1 MKKIAIIGA
10 GLAGLSAAHFLKDKA
25 DITIIEK
32 SRGVSGRLSTRR
44 AEPYFFDHG
53 AQYFSART
61 EAFQAFIEPLKEA
74 GVIQTWNPRLAEIKD
89 REVFFQDKRKDD
101 DPHYVGV
108 PGMNAIGK
116 YLSRDM
122 NVMLGVRVS
131 KILKDGD
138 GWILMD
144 DAGDEIGR
152 FDWVISAVPAA
163 QALDILPASFNHR
176 QRIESISMQGCFAL
190 MLGFDQPLD
199 LDFDAAR
206 VHGEDISWIANNG
219 SKPEREGAYSLL
231 VHSSNGW
238 ADAHMDDEREQVTE
252 YLCGLTSELIGHN
265 ISRAAH
271 QALHGWRYA
280 NVASHDGQTYFL
292 DKENCLALCGD
303 WCIEGRVEAAFT
315 SAYNLSQKIARAFVN
330 D

>member
-10 GLAGLSAAHFLKDKA
+10 GLSGLSAAHILKDKA

-53 AQYFSART
+53 AQYFSARS
-61 EAFQAFIEPLKEA
+61 EAFQDFIQPLKEA
-74 GVIQTWNPRLAEIKD
+74 GIIQPWNPRLADIKD
-89 REVFFQDKRKDD
+89 REIYLQDKNAEN

-116 YLSRDM
+116 YLSRDL
-122 NVMLGVRVS
+122 NVMLGVRVT
-131 KILKDGD
+131 KTLKDGGD
-138 GWILMD
+138 WILMD

-152 FDWVISAVPAA
+152 FDWIITAVPAP
-163 QALDILPASFNHR
+163 QALDILPASFGDRHG
-176 QRIESISMQGCFAL
+176 IEGISMKGCFAL
-190 MLGFDQPLD
+190 MLGFGQPLN

-206 VHGEDISWIANNG
+206 VHGEDISWIVNNS

-231 VHSSNGW
+231 VHSSNMW
-238 ADAHMDDEREQVTE
+238 AEAHMDDEREKVAD
-252 YLCGLTSELIGHN
+252 YLCDLTSELIGHDV
-265 ISRAAH
+265 SLAKH
-271 QALHGWRYA
+271 KALHAWRYA
-280 NVASHDGQTYFL
+280 NVDPHDGKKYYL
-292 DKENCLALCGD
+292 DSEEHLALCGD

-315 SAYNLSQKIARAFVN
+315 SAYNLSQKLRVN
-330 D
+330 L